1 MAIMKRPILLLL
13 VLICFFSYAL
23 QIDKFKPLN
32 ALAGGTWQMKTKK
45 GFICERWT
53 KANTNE
59 LRSIGF
65 KVIGADT
72 VIEERVRVIKK
83 DNDIYYVPT
92 VTGQNSGKEVFFKL
106 TSTTNGEYIF
116 TNPEHDF
123 PQRVVYQLIAPDS
136 LHAWVDGQYN
146 GKYVKQDFHYK
157 RVNN

>member
-1 MAIMKRPILLLL
+1 MKRSLLFLS
-13 VLICFFSYAL
+13 IIISYCSYA
-23 QIDKFKPLN
+23 QQMDKLKPLHG
-32 ALAGGTWQMKTKK
+32 LAGGTWQMKTKK

-53 KANTNE
+53 KTNAIE
-59 LRSIGF
+59 LKSIGF

-72 VIEERVRVIKK
+72 TIEEKVRVIKK
-83 DNDIYYVPT
+83 GSDIYYIPT
-92 VTGQNSGKEVFFKL
+92 VSGQNEGKEVYFKL

-123 PQRVVYQLIAPDS
+123 PQRVVYQFINADS
-136 LHAWVDGQYN
+136 LHAYVDGQYK